1 VATGEDMVFESM
13 MRALSQGRNYARDRK
28 NDTIFFA
35 GSPRSA
41 QAVALGWSK
50 RSPSGGSVHI

>member
-1 VATGEDMVFESM
+1 MVFESI

-35 GSPRSA
+35 GSARSA
-41 QAVALGWSK
+41 QAVALGRPK
-50 RSPSGGSVHI
+50 RSPSGGSVHV